1 MLEGFAIGAKSSF
14 PDKEVWIFYGD
25 GASAYS
31 LAEFDTM
38 CRHKLPVIAIIGN
51 DASWQQIAREQKQML
66 GSNIGTE
73 LAFNS
78 YEKVAEGYGGKGYYV
93 EDHESLFEIL
103 KQAKEDAKLGFPVL
117 VNVKLAKSDF
127 RKGSISV

>member
-1 MLEGFAIGAKSSF
+1 MLGRVGGVVGGALGGPSGAAI
-14 PDKEVWIFYGD
+14 
-25 GASAYS
+25 
-31 LAEFDTM
+31 
-38 CRHKLPVIAIIGN
+38 
-51 DASWQQIAREQKQML
+51 

-93 EDHESLFEIL
+93 EDHESLFETL

-117 VNVKLAKSDF
+117 VNVKLAKSEF

>member
-1 MLEGFAIGAKSSF
+1 
-14 PDKEVWIFYGD
+14 
-25 GASAYS
+25 
-31 LAEFDTM
+31 M

-93 EDHESLFEIL
+93 EDQESLFETL

>member
-1 MLEGFAIGAKSSF
+1 MSHYFNLSIAKVTRCF
-14 PDKEVWIFYGD
+14 IFSLPINSNESNID
-25 GASAYS
+25 GPA
-31 LAEFDTM
+31 
-38 CRHKLPVIAIIGN
+38 KLPVIAIIGN

-73 LAFNS
+73 LAFNA

-93 EDHESLFEIL
+93 DNQESLFETL
-103 KQAKEDAKLGFPVL
+103 KLAKEDAKLGYPVL
-117 VNVKLAKSDF
+117 VNVKLSKSDF